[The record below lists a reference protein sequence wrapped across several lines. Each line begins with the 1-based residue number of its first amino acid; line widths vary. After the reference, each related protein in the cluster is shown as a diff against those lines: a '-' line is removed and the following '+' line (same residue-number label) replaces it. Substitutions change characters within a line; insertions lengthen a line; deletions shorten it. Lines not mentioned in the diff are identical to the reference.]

1 MTVIKPEEQAIEKDF
16 EVVEEALERETI
28 DQTDEGFEVV
38 EGSKLVSNELQEV
51 ANVQQGSVTTTI
63 NYDITATPEPE
74 QCDTVKDEKENDT
87 IEVETIGSV
96 EDDVEVIEEVKEPVL
111 DTPTKPTAPEPA
123 KLDAPESTEED
134 NTSGGVVGLR
144 DVLQDPTLEIVQVPT
159 LEIVQTSSPALVPE
173 ILQTEDPITEPTK

>member
-51 ANVQQGSVTTTI
+51 TNVQQESVTTTI

-144 DVLQDPTLEIVQVPT
+144 DVLQDPTPEIVET
-159 LEIVQTSSPALVPE
+159 TTALKKC
-173 ILQTEDPITEPTK
+173 TEDPITEPTKVATP